1 MRDADLITPDLES
14 TLTHL
19 GPVGA
24 VVGVVTLNNAETV
37 DPILR
42 AARQGAVLN
51 GGPRTLVVHADGGSQ
66 DGTVTRAQEALRA
79 DNGAPVFSVPDPQIP
94 RPGRELAKAGAIRAV
109 FLLARRLG
117 ARGCAVLDGAWLGAG
132 PEWVGRLLTPVLE
145 RDIDFVA
152 PYYLRPRFAGAII
165 SSIVYP
171 LTRALYGKRVRFPLA
186 EDFACSPRLVERYLG
201 QEKVWENDLIR
212 SGPEVWLGTQA
223 LTGGF
228 RLRQVLLGAKLP
240 PPEAAVEDLSQ
251 ALSRVLGALFAEV
264 ERNQAIW
271 QKVRGSEPVEL
282 EGQLPPPDPATVVI
296 DVKRALDGF
305 RLGQENLRDIWGL
318 VLPPLTLL
326 ELKKLAR
333 QPDAALRFPDALW
346 ARIVYDFALAYRVR
360 TINRDHLLAAFAP
373 LYLAWLGSF
382 VSEAGE
388 ADGRKLESRIE
399 QLCLRYEMEKPYL
412 ISRWRSPDRFNP

>member
-1 MRDADLITPDLES
+1 MRDADLITPDLET

-19 GPVGA
+19 GPIEA

-42 AARQGAVLN
+42 AARRGAASN
-51 GGPRTLVVHADGGSQ
+51 GGPRTVVVHADGGSQ
-66 DGTVTRAQEALRA
+66 DGTVTRAQDALRA
-79 DNGAPVFSVPDPQIP
+79 DDGAPVLSVPEPGIP

-109 FLLARRLG
+109 FLLAKRLG

-132 PEWVGRLLTPVLE
+132 PDWVGRLLTPVLVH
-145 RDIDFVA
+145 DIDFVA
-152 PYYLRPRFAGAII
+152 PYYLRPRFAGAIV

-171 LTRALYGKRVRFPLA
+171 MTRALYGKRVRFPLA
-186 EDFACSPRLVERYLG
+186 EDFACSPRLLERYLG
-201 QEKVWENDLIR
+201 QAAVWENDLIR
-212 SGPEVWLGTQA
+212 TGPEVWLGTQA
-223 LTGGF
+223 LAGGL
-228 RLRQVLLGAKLP
+228 RLRQVVLGTKRP
-240 PPEAAVEDLSQ
+240 PVETAAEDLPQ
-251 ALSRVLGALFAEV
+251 TLSRVLGALFAEV
-264 ERNQAIW
+264 ERTLSVW
-271 QKVRGSEPVEL
+271 QKVRGSDPVEL
-282 EGQLPPPDPATVVI
+282 TGQLPPPDPGTVAI

-305 RLGQENLRDIWGL
+305 RLGQENLREIWGL

-333 QPDAALRFPDALW
+333 QPDEALRFPDALW

-360 TINRDHLLAAFAP
+360 TINRDHLLAAFTP

-382 VSEAGE
+382 VSEAGA
-388 ADGRKLESRIE
+388 ADGKMLENRIE